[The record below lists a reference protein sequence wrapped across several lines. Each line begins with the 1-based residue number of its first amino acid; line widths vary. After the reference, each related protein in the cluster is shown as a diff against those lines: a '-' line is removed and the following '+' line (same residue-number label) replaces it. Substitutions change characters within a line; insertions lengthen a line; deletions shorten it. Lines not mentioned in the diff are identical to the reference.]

1 MSQFYLAWVLPLIFE
16 YKDVPEQCTPTD
28 KGLPP
33 AINLDEYEGTN
44 QTYVIATVKG
54 VPLFQEDLDCLSEG
68 GEVTDNIIGVFM
80 KYIKERF
87 RGIEDLT
94 IAQSFFYLSL
104 TQDTALSGSFEENCR
119 RASSYITSISP
130 KDNLVIP
137 ICAYGHWFAIIIAQ
151 GHAIVMDSLSHIYD
165 TITRDNEIDS
175 ICSYLKWQ
183 NHEMN
188 INFERYIMRIPQ
200 QNNNTDCGVYLLLNV
215 ANFLSRWD
223 AFVNGTAQFCAQDN
237 RHWFGDEQVK
247 QERKHMKNIIVN
259 LPSFS
264 ASRQLRQ

>member
-1 MSQFYLAWVLPLIFE
+1 MQ
-16 YKDVPEQCTPTD
+16 
-28 KGLPP
+28 
-33 AINLDEYEGTN
+33 
-44 QTYVIATVKG
+44 
-54 VPLFQEDLDCLSEG
+54 
-68 GEVTDNIIGVFM
+68 
-80 KYIKERF
+80 YIKERF

-151 GHAIVMDSLSHIYD
+151 GHAIVI
-165 TITRDNEIDS
+165 NS

-188 INFERYIMRIPQ
+188 INFEKYIMKIPQ

-223 AFVNGTAQFCAQDN
+223 AFVNGTARFCAQDN
-237 RHWFGDEQVK
+237 SIGLL
-247 QERKHMKNIIVN
+247 M
-259 LPSFS
+259 
-264 ASRQLRQ
+264 SR